1 MPETPPRAV
10 AWLQEN
16 WDRLGRSD
24 PYWAVLT
31 DPARKGGGWSPKE
44 FFATGRAEIAELL
57 ESVDDRLPARERALD
72 FGCGPGRLTQALA
85 EHFAR
90 VDGVDVAPSM
100 IDLAR
105 ELDRRTDGESGR
117 CVFHLNAATDL
128 ALFGDGT
135 FDLAY
140 SNITLQHMRPRL
152 AEGYLAELVRV
163 LRPGGVLVFQLPAR
177 QADGGGPLPRL
188 RRLAKR
194 LAPEAAHRL
203 WRRLTRNPEPLMDM
217 HAVPRPRVRQV
228 IERAGGTIVDT
239 RADDAPGPGW
249 ESYRYTVVKGT

>member
-1 MPETPPRAV
+1 MAETPPRAV
-10 AWLQEN
+10 AWLQES
-16 WDRLGRSD
+16 WDRLGRND
-24 PYWAVLT
+24 PFWAVLT
-31 DPARKGGGWSPKE
+31 DPERKGGGWSPEE
-44 FFATGRAEIAELL
+44 FFATGRAEVAELL
-57 ESVDDRLPARERALD
+57 ESVGDRLPGRGRALD

-85 EHFAR
+85 EHFER

-100 IDLAR
+100 IELAR
-105 ELDRRTDGESGR
+105 ELDRQTRGEAGCR
-117 CVFHLNAATDL
+117 AFHLNAATDL
-128 ALFGDGT
+128 ALFGDGA

-163 LRPGGVLVFQLPAR
+163 LRPAGVLVFQLPAR
-177 QADGGGPLPRL
+177 RTDGGSPLTRL

-194 LAPEAAHRL
+194 IAPEAAHRL

-217 HAVPRPRVRQV
+217 HTVPRHRVQQV

-239 RADDAPGPGW
+239 QIDDAPGPGW
-249 ESYRYTVVKGT
+249 ESYRYTVVKST

>member
-1 MPETPPRAV
+1 MSEPPPRAV

-31 DPARKGGGWSPKE
+31 DPARKGGGWTPEE

-57 ESVDDRLPARERALD
+57 GSVGDRLPGRARALD

-85 EHFAR
+85 EHFER

-100 IDLAR
+100 IELAR
-105 ELDRRTDGESGR
+105 DLDRRIDGASSR
-117 CVFHLNAATDL
+117 SVFHLNAATDL

-152 AEGYLAELVRV
+152 AERYLAELVRV
-163 LRPGGVLVFQLPAR
+163 LRPKGVLVFQLPAR
-177 QADGGGPLPRL
+177 RIDGGGPLPRL

-194 LAPEAAHRL
+194 IAPEAVHRL
-203 WRRLTRNPEPLMDM
+203 WRRLTRNPDPLMDM
-217 HAVPRPRVRQV
+217 HAVPRRRVQRV
-228 IERAGGTIVDT
+228 VERAGGTIAEI

-249 ESYRYTVVKGT
+249 ESYRYTVVKGA